1 MDINNQNYCVIL
13 AGGMGRRLWP
23 ASRKNYPKQFIDF
36 FGTGRTL
43 LQTTYDRFAHLLPAQ
58 NIYICTCK
66 EYLSLVKEQLP
77 DVADLNILVEP
88 VHRNTAPSVAWAN
101 MRIKRINPKAN
112 IIVTPSDHAIFG
124 QDKFEHDIN
133 QALALT
139 EKHDYIVTIGVR
151 PTNPNTKYGYIQ
163 FAESPSCQDMPD
175 LHKVITFTEKPPIEM
190 ARQFI
195 QTGEFFW
202 NAGIFVWRLEVM
214 REAFK
219 CYLPSVYESMHNLGA
234 DPDREQLLQ
243 CYTRLDNISIDY
255 GIIEKADNVHVLE
268 ADFGWS
274 DVETWELL
282 YNASIKDPDGN
293 AIVSGDV
300 MTYDVKNCVVNAPGV
315 KQTLVLQGLD
325 GYIVTASKDV
335 LMVCRRDQQSDITRF
350 ATDYELRKH
359 RKQY

>member
-1 MDINNQNYCVIL
+1 MNRNNFCIIM
-13 AGGMGRRLWP
+13 AGGFGSRFWP
-23 ASRKNYPKQFIDF
+23 LCDTANPKQFIDIL
-36 FGTGRTL
+36 GNGQSM
-43 LQTTYDRFAHLLPAQ
+43 LQNTFHRYAQ
-58 NIYICTCK
+58 VCPRENIIIVTAEGYGKRVHDQI
-66 EYLSLVKEQLP
+66 P
-77 DVADLNILVEP
+77 DLQRYQVLEEP
-88 VHRNTAPSVAWAN
+88 MRRNTAPCVAWAASV
-101 MRIKRINPKAN
+101 IEGINPNAN

-124 QDKFEHDIN
+124 DRMFQ
-133 QALALT
+133 
-139 EKHDYIVTIGVR
+139 EKMNKAVDAVNRFDWIVTVGVR